1 MHDKN
6 STPAA
11 VRLNPHQQA
20 AVDCDDDRILVKA
33 GAGSGKTQV
42 LTRRIA
48 RLMDA
53 GYHPK
58 EILAL
63 TFTRA
68 AAAEMRERI
77 VKLVGPRG
85 KLLQV
90 STFHSWACA
99 LLREWHEV
107 LGLSRE
113 FSIYDEQD
121 YDDLLTHAAETFGDE
136 KLRKA
141 KQRHAAKVDR
151 MKAAGVPAD
160 KLPVWKLHPATR
172 KRLEKD
178 VAIMARVHQLL
189 REAQALTFDM
199 LESELVRLLD
209 HDAPRAELRRRYEHI
224 LVDEAQ
230 DTSRGQQ
237 DILDAL
243 VPQVLDQAGVRN
255 LFVVGDHAQA
265 IYGFRGADV
274 EGFMG
279 LADREGWT
287 CLSLPTNYRSLPPI
301 VDVAN
306 RCAARMAVPGLEMDA
321 AREDEEEP
329 VCTITGQDRDEL
341 HAHIAADVERTC
353 RAMGY
358 GYPWAGMEPAD
369 FHPDPDCSTED
380 ERAAHMAAL
389 RDSQA
394 AKPDETSVSGPGYHI
409 SRTPWGLGTYTHQ
422 AVPWKDCAIL
432 APTWN
437 LLHRLAPALEAA
449 GIPHRIAKRALDVW
463 ETQEAR
469 WAIDCLRVACNPW
482 DHNSLRRALGAF
494 RGRVSAGKWAKA
506 RASALGLGVSVV
518 DVAAELGFAPSIMQA
533 ITMGRLLLVT
543 DDHLSADGAFRAI
556 RSALQ
561 RELRALHLDTK
572 AQGLDVLAEAFDAWL
587 AAQPEDERTVQHLL
601 TWYAG
606 RKITDP
612 EVQPEDEDQVVLTT
626 IHGAKG
632 LEWPCVWVIGLEE
645 GYLPRKKPTAEQLEE
660 SRRLFYVA
668 ATRARDR
675 LRLCWSG
682 HKEPSR
688 FLGEVSA

>member
-20 AVDCDDDRILVKA
+20 AVDCNDDRIILIA
-33 GAGSGKTQV
+33 GAGTGKTATLV
-42 LTRRIA
+42 KRVV
-48 RLMDA
+48 RLIRA
-53 GYHPK
+53 GWHPR
-58 EILAL
+58 EVCCV
-63 TFTRA
+63 TFTRSA
-68 AAAEMRERI
+68 TAEMRTRLEEAI
-77 VKLVGPRG
+77 GPRA
-85 KLLQV
+85 KLIQI
-90 STFHSWACA
+90 STFHSLCA
-99 LLREWHEV
+99 STIRQYHDKV
-107 LGLSRE
+107 PISRQ
-113 FSIYDEQD
+113 FSL
-121 YDDLLTHAAETFGDE
+121 YDDTDE
-136 KLRKA
+136 DDLIAYVAVERADRGILKSKA
-141 KQRHAAKVDR
+141 NAAAKGKR
-151 MKAAGVPAD
+151 
-160 KLPVWKLHPATR
+160 WKLHPATR
-172 KRLEKD
+172 KRLLRD
-178 VAIMARVHQLL
+178 PAVVGRVEQLL
-189 REAQALTFDM
+189 KEAQALTYDRLETVM
-199 LESELVRLLD
+199 LGLLGHED
-209 HDAPRAELRRRYEHI
+209 IAAELRRRWEHVM
-224 LVDEAQ
+224 VDEGQ
-230 DTSRGQQ
+230 DLSDTQHAILETLNPRHLFIVQ
-237 DILDAL
+237 DLS
-243 VPQVLDQAGVRN
+243 
-255 LFVVGDHAQA
+255 QA
-265 IYGFRGADV
+265 IYQFRGGRPDIMVALMESED
-274 EGFMG
+274 
-279 LADREGWT
+279 WT
-287 CLSLPTNYRSLPPI
+287 VLTMPTNYRSLPPVI
-301 VDVAN
+301 EVAN
-306 RCAARMAVPGLEMDA
+306 ACAARMAVPGLEMEA
-321 AREDEEEP
+321 AREDDGSLLP
-329 VCTITGQDRDEL
+329 VQRLTGQDRDVLHGNIAEQMITLRQASEL
-341 HAHIAADVERTC
+341 LGVS
-353 RAMGY
+353 
-358 GYPWAGMEPAD
+358 
-369 FHPDPDCSTED
+369 PDW
-380 ERAAHMAAL
+380 HN
-389 RDSQA
+389 
-394 AKPDETSVSGPGYHI
+394 
-409 SRTPWGLGTYTHQ
+409 
-422 AVPWKDCAIL
+422 CAIL

>member
-1 MHDKN
+1 MN
-6 STPAA
+6 
-11 VRLNPHQQA
+11 LNPHQQT
-20 AVDCDDDRILVKA
+20 AVDCRDPRILCTA

-48 RLMDA
+48 RLMED

-68 AAAEMRERI
+68 AAAEMRERV
-77 VKLVGPRG
+77 VKLAGPLA
-85 KLLQV
+85 KLLTV
-90 STFHSWACA
+90 STFHSWACG

-107 LGLSRE
+107 LSRE

-136 KLRKA
+136 KLRKS
-141 KQRHAAKVDR
+141 KQRHAAKVDSLR
-151 MKAAGVPAD
+151 EAGVPAD
-160 KLPVWKLHPATR
+160 RRPVWKLHPATR

-178 VAIMARVHQLL
+178 AAIVARVRQLL

-199 LESELVRLLD
+199 LESELVRLLE
-209 HDAPRAELRRRYEHI
+209 HDAPRAEFRRRYEHI

-237 DILDAL
+237 SILDAL
-243 VPQVLDQAGVRN
+243 VPRLLDEAGVRN
-255 LFVVGDHAQA
+255 LFVVGDHAQS
-265 IYGFRGADV
+265 IYGFRGAEV

-301 VDVAN
+301 VEVAN
-306 RCAARMAVPGLEMDA
+306 RCAAAMAVPGLEMEA
-321 AREDEEEP
+321 ARKCHKCGGSMMVP
-329 VCTITGQDRDEL
+329 SFHPMTGQQLPDERCSCGQTVSVITETDRDRL
-341 HAHIAADVERTC
+341 HDTIAF
-353 RAMGY
+353 GI
-358 GYPWAGMEPAD
+358 PI
-369 FHPDPDCSTED
+369 DCAYIAS
-380 ERAAHMAAL
+380 RH
-389 RDSQA
+389 
-394 AKPDETSVSGPGYHI
+394 AKGEIRWS
-409 SRTPWGLGTYTHQ
+409 
-422 AVPWKDCAIL
+422 DCAIL

-437 LLHRLAPALEAA
+437 LLHRLSPALEEA

-469 WAIDCLRVACNPW
+469 WVIDCLRVAANPW
-482 DHNSLRRALGAF
+482 DHNSLRRAVNAF
-494 RGRVSAGKWAKA
+494 RPRVSAGEWAQLRA
-506 RASALGLGVSVV
+506 RALRVSVSV
-518 DVAAELGFAPSIMQA
+518 LACIDADHAPAVAIGAIMEWMAEGRDAAGIVSWLAGFLGE
-533 ITMGRLLLVT
+533 
-543 DDHLSADGAFRAI
+543 
-556 RSALQ
+556 
-561 RELRALHLDTK
+561 ELRTLHLDTK
-572 AQGLDVLAEAFDAWL
+572 AQGLDVLAVAFDAWL
-587 AAQPEDERTVQHLL
+587 AAQPADERTVQHLL

-645 GYLPRKKPTAEQLEE
+645 GYLPRKKPTDEQLEE
-660 SRRLFYVA
+660 NRRLFYVA

-688 FLGEVSA
+688 FLAEVSG